1 MIITG
6 GLNVYP
12 AEIEN
17 LLYEKP
23 QVQEAVV
30 FPILDEKRG
39 TVIGAAVALRPG
51 ETLGERELLSFL
63 RANLATFKVPQKL
76 KILDSLPRTTSGKI
90 IRDPSVLLAD

>member
-1 MIITG
+1 MISTG

-23 QVQEAVV
+23 QVQEVVV
-30 FPILDEKRG
+30 FPIPDEKRG
-39 TVIGAAVALRPG
+39 AIIGAAVVLRPG
-51 ETLGERELLSFL
+51 ETLREKELLGFL
-63 RANLATFKVPQKL
+63 RANLANFKVPQKL

-90 IRDPSVLLAD
+90 IRDPSALLPE